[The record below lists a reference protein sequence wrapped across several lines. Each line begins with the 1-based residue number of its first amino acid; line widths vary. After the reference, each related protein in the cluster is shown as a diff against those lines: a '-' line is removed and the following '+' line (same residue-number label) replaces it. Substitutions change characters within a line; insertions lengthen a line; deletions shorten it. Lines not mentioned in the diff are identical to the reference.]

1 VSPRRSLITAA
12 LVAGALALAACGGG
26 DDEPSVQG
34 GSDPAPAEAETQ
46 TATAPASPPEVVTVP
61 ETEAPA
67 TVTAPAPA
75 PDQPEE
81 QQGGAGDEEGVQGT
95 ARFTVQGDG
104 TLTPDSAQ
112 VPAFFNAEVTF
123 DNQDDAAHQ
132 VEIGDRSGPLPAGRV
147 TTITMP
153 GRAATELPIIL
164 DGREAGMLRIVAE
177 GG

>member
-1 VSPRRSLITAA
+1 VSPARSTLTLA
-12 LVAGALALAACGGG
+12 LVAGALALAACGG

-34 GSDPAPAEAETQ
+34 GSEPAPAPDTQ
-46 TATAPASPPEVVTVP
+46 TATAPASPPEEVVTAP
-61 ETEAPA
+61 ETAPPA

-75 PDQPEE
+75 PDAPEDE
-81 QQGGAGDEEGVQGT
+81 QGGAGDEEGIRSS
-95 ARFTVQGDG
+95 ARFVVQGDG
-104 TLTPDSAQ
+104 SLSPAKAE
-112 VPAFFNAEVTF
+112 VPAFFNAEITF

-132 VEIGDRSGPLPAGRV
+132 VEIGALSGPLPAGRV

-164 DGREAGMLRIVAE
+164 DGKQAGTLRIAAE

>member
-1 VSPRRSLITAA
+1 VSSARSILTSA
-12 LVAGALALAACGGG
+12 LVAGSLVLAACGD

-34 GSDPAPAEAETQ
+34 GSEPAPAPAETQ
-46 TATAPASPPEVVTVP
+46 TATAPASPPEDVVTVP
-61 ETEAPA
+61 PSDPPA

-75 PDQPEE
+75 PDAPEE
-81 QQGGAGDEEGVQGT
+81 DQGGAGDEEGIRSS
-95 ARFTVQGDG
+95 ARFVVQGDG
-104 TLTPDSAQ
+104 TLEPSDARI
-112 VPAFFNAEVTF
+112 PAFFNAEITF

-164 DGREAGMLRIVAE
+164 DGREAGTLRIAAE

>member
-1 VSPRRSLITAA
+1 VSPARSIAATALA
-12 LVAGALALAACGGG
+12 AGALLLAACGG

-34 GSDPAPAEAETQ
+34 GSEPAPAPAETQ
-46 TATAPASPPEVVTVP
+46 TATAPATPPEEVVTVP
-61 ETEAPA
+61 ETAPPA

-75 PDQPEE
+75 PDAPEE
-81 QQGGAGDEEGVQGT
+81 EQGGAGDEEGIRSS
-95 ARFTVQGDG
+95 ARFVVQGDG
-104 TLTPDSAQ
+104 TLAPDEAR

-132 VEIGDRSGPLPAGRV
+132 VEIGDRSGPLPAGRI

-164 DGREAGMLRIVAE
+164 DGKQAGTLRIAAE